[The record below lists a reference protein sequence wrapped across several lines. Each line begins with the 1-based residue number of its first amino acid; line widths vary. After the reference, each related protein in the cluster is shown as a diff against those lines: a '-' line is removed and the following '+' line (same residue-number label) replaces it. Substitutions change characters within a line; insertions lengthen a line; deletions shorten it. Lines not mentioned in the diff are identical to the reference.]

1 MEERTMITAQF
12 TLQEIRSLI
21 QSLESE
27 RDQYIKEYGSCRLD
41 VLRTVAERVVKENNR
56 LIGKLEALASGVL
69 N

>member
-1 MEERTMITAQF
+1 MITAQF
-12 TLQEIRSLI
+12 TQQEIRSLI

-27 RDQYIKEYGSCRLD
+27 RDQYVKEYASCRLD

>member
-1 MEERTMITAQF
+1 MITAQF
-12 TLQEIRSLI
+12 TQQEIRSLI

-27 RDQYIKEYGSCRLD
+27 RDQYVKEYASCRLD
-41 VLRTVAERVVKENNR
+41 VLRTVTERVVKENNR

>member
-12 TLQEIRSLI
+12 TLPEIRSLI

-27 RDQYIKEYGSCRLD
+27 RDQYVKEYASCRLD
-41 VLRTVAERVVKENNR
+41 ILRTVAERVVKENNR
-56 LIGKLEALASGVL
+56 LIGKLEELASGVL

>member
-1 MEERTMITAQF
+1 MITAQF

-27 RDQYIKEYGSCRLD
+27 RDQYVKEYASCRLD

>member
-1 MEERTMITAQF
+1 MITAQF
-12 TLQEIRSLI
+12 TQQEIRSLI

-27 RDQYIKEYGSCRLD
+27 RDQYIKEYASCRLD
-41 VLRTVAERVVKENNR
+41 ILRTVAERAVKENNR

>member
-27 RDQYIKEYGSCRLD
+27 RDQYVKEYASCRLD